1 MASRCKLGL
10 AVVASAA
17 VGMALLG
24 CSDTLSL
31 ANLPD
36 ITRLPTK
43 LLSKEEQAKTMNGML
58 EKGQTHQAEAAKE
71 IEAVRMDN
79 TAGVSAASLNTAK
92 EGEKAR

>member
-1 MASRCKLGL
+1 MASRRKLGL
-10 AVVASAA
+10 AAVTSAA
-17 VGMALLG
+17 VGMTLLG

-36 ITRLPTK
+36 ITKLPTK

-71 IEAVRMDN
+71 IEAVRIDN
-79 TAGVSAASLNTAK
+79 AAGLNAASLHTGQ